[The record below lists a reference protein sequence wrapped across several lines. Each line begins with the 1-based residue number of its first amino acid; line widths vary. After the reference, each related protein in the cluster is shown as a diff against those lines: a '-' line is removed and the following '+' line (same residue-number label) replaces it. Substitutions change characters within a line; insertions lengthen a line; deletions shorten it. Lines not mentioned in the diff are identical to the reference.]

1 MVNSTERRRH
11 LRFGNLSDLIKTK
24 LTGASLSTLQT
35 TNQSR
40 PSFLGAEKGRARHQA
55 ITKRSLHIE
64 RSIQA
69 AERELGAT
77 WQQCPLLTEPAS
89 SWGLADPQSSHS
101 RGPDHPLR
109 CLTKPRKIHVHCF
122 WVQNLQEWGRWPR
135 LFSEGCFLYQLVN

>member
-1 MVNSTERRRH
+1 MAKSTERRRH

-24 LTGASLSTLQT
+24 LNWSLIEHVWYTLQI

-64 RSIQA
+64 GSIWA
-69 AERELGAT
+69 VERELGAA
-77 WQQCPLLTEPAS
+77 WQQHPLLTEPAS
-89 SWGLADPQSSHS
+89 SWGLADPQSSHR
-101 RGPDHPLR
+101 RGPDHPLE
-109 CLTKPRKIHVHCF
+109 CLTKARKIHIHCF

-135 LFSEGCFLYQLVN
+135 LFSGG